1 MLVTNLTI
9 ILPKNKFVS
18 TQTDKNLR
26 FMTQNYAN
34 MTKWHILR
42 LGIFIVSSYA
52 KFFFIHLKFYENGKN
67 YWH

>member
-1 MLVTNLTI
+1 
-9 ILPKNKFVS
+9 
-18 TQTDKNLR
+18 
-26 FMTQNYAN
+26 MTQNYAN